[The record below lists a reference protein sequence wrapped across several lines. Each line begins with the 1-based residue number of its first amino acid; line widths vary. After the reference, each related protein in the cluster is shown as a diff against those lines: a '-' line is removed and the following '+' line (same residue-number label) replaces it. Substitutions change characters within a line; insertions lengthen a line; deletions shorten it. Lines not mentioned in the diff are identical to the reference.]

1 MGDTQANQRKK
12 TRGEDYIAQG
22 SILAVAVVITKI
34 IGVVYRI
41 PLTNILG
48 DEGNGF
54 YGYAYQVYAI
64 ALMLSSLSLPT
75 AVSKLVSVR
84 MAVGQRRNAFRVFL
98 CSLIFAVSVGIIISL
113 AIFLGA
119 GAISE
124 HMMKAPFSVYALK
137 VLSPGL
143 LIVAVMAVLRG
154 YFQGLGT
161 MVPTAVSQ
169 IIEQIINAVVS
180 IVGAS
185 VLFGMGS
192 RAGEKAGE
200 ELLGPAYGAAGGT
213 LGTVIGAAA
222 GLLFLLFVLWIFKG
236 GIRRQIQ
243 RDHTKGKESYSHILK
258 ILVMTAIPV
267 IFSTAIYNINKIL
280 DLTVFNHIMDAQ
292 GFTESEYMALQ
303 GIYTGKYDP
312 LINVPMSIPYAL
324 STSIVPALTT
334 VVMARNRKK
343 THYQIDQTLRL
354 TTIITLPSCV
364 GFLVLASP
372 LMVLLYNDAGKV
384 PAQLLMLGSVVII
397 LYGWSTITNAV
408 LQGLNYLSS
417 PAKNAAAAL
426 VVHLGALVLM
436 LTVFKLNVYALVG
449 SNIKSCAGTFPSSLY
464 RSNIVFAVIMCVL
477 NQRKIR
483 QVCGFRI
490 NIRRTFVKPLIASAI
505 MGVITYAVHFGLHR
519 LIGGRVIPTVLAII
533 VAVIVYGVLILK
545 LGALSEKDIQALPM
559 GTRILRGCQ
568 ALKLMPPSEE

>member
-169 IIEQIINAVVS
+169 IIEQIINGRCPPESRPTFVVS
-180 IVGAS
+180 RS
-185 VLFGMGS
+185 
-192 RAGEKAGE
+192 
-200 ELLGPAYGAAGGT
+200 
-213 LGTVIGAAA
+213 
-222 GLLFLLFVLWIFKG
+222 
-236 GIRRQIQ
+236 
-243 RDHTKGKESYSHILK
+243 
-258 ILVMTAIPV
+258 
-267 IFSTAIYNINKIL
+267 
-280 DLTVFNHIMDAQ
+280 
-292 GFTESEYMALQ
+292 
-303 GIYTGKYDP
+303 
-312 LINVPMSIPYAL
+312 
-324 STSIVPALTT
+324 
-334 VVMARNRKK
+334 
-343 THYQIDQTLRL
+343 
-354 TTIITLPSCV
+354 
-364 GFLVLASP
+364 
-372 LMVLLYNDAGKV
+372 
-384 PAQLLMLGSVVII
+384 
-397 LYGWSTITNAV
+397 
-408 LQGLNYLSS
+408 SS
-417 PAKNAAAAL
+417 PRFSSRSRSRYMSRSSR
-426 VVHLGALVLM
+426 LM
-436 LTVFKLNVYALVG
+436 CQRSPSF
-449 SNIKSCAGTFPSSLY
+449 FP
-464 RSNIVFAVIMCVL
+464 
-477 NQRKIR
+477 
-483 QVCGFRI
+483 
-490 NIRRTFVKPLIASAI
+490 RR
-505 MGVITYAVHFGLHR
+505 
-519 LIGGRVIPTVLAII
+519 
-533 VAVIVYGVLILK
+533 
-545 LGALSEKDIQALPM
+545 
-559 GTRILRGCQ
+559 
-568 ALKLMPPSEE
+568 

>member
-1 MGDTQANQRKK
+1 
-12 TRGEDYIAQG
+12 
-22 SILAVAVVITKI
+22 
-34 IGVVYRI
+34 
-41 PLTNILG
+41 
-48 DEGNGF
+48 
-54 YGYAYQVYAI
+54 
-64 ALMLSSLSLPT
+64 
-75 AVSKLVSVR
+75 

-267 IFSTAIYNINKIL
+267 IFSTAIYNINQIL
-280 DLTVFNHIMDAQ
+280 DLTV
-292 GFTESEYMALQ
+292 L
-303 GIYTGKYDP
+303 
-312 LINVPMSIPYAL
+312 
-324 STSIVPALTT
+324 
-334 VVMARNRKK
+334 
-343 THYQIDQTLRL
+343 
-354 TTIITLPSCV
+354 
-364 GFLVLASP
+364 
-372 LMVLLYNDAGKV
+372 
-384 PAQLLMLGSVVII
+384 II
-397 LYGWSTITNAV
+397 LWMRKV
-408 LQGLNYLSS
+408 LQKVSIWLFREFIPENMIRL
-417 PAKNAAAAL
+417 
-426 VVHLGALVLM
+426 
-436 LTVFKLNVYALVG
+436 LT
-449 SNIKSCAGTFPSSLY
+449 C
-464 RSNIVFAVIMCVL
+464 R
-477 NQRKIR
+477 
-483 QVCGFRI
+483 
-490 NIRRTFVKPLIASAI
+490 
-505 MGVITYAVHFGLHR
+505 
-519 LIGGRVIPTVLAII
+519 
-533 VAVIVYGVLILK
+533 
-545 LGALSEKDIQALPM
+545 
-559 GTRILRGCQ
+559 CQ
-568 ALKLMPPSEE
+568 YLMPLAHRSFLH

>member
-1 MGDTQANQRKK
+1 MEDTQANRRKK

-98 CSLIFAVSVGIIISL
+98 CSLLFAVSVGLIISL

-124 HMMKAPFSVYALK
+124 HMMKAPFSIYALK
-137 VLSPGL
+137 L

-180 IVGAS
+180 IIGAS

-200 ELLGPAYGAAGGT
+200 KLLGPAYGAAGGT
-213 LGTVIGAAA
+213 LGTVVGAAA

-236 GIRRQIQ
+236 GIRRQIK
-243 RDHTKGKESYSHILK
+243 RDHTKEKETYSHILK
-258 ILVMTAIPV
+258 VLVMTAIPV
-267 IFSTAIYNINKIL
+267 IFSTAIYNINQIL
-280 DLTVFNHIMDAQ
+280 DLTIFNHIMDAQ

-334 VVMARNRKK
+334 VVMARNKRK

-426 VVHLGALVLM
+426 VIHLGALVLM
-436 LTVFKLNVYALVG
+436 LTVFKWNVYALVG
-449 SNIKSCAGTFPSSLY
+449 
-464 RSNIVFAVIMCVL
+464 SNIVFAVIMCVL

-490 NIRRTFVKPLIASAI
+490 NLRRTFVKPLIASAI
-505 MGVITYAVHFGLHR
+505 MGAVTYGVHFGLDR
-519 LIGGRVIPTVLAII
+519 LIGGRVIPTVLAIF

-559 GTRILRGCQ
+559 GTRILGWCQ
-568 ALKLMPPSEE
+568 TLRLMPSREE

>member
-222 GLLFLLFVLWIFKG
+222 GLLFLLFVLWIF
-236 GIRRQIQ
+236 
-243 RDHTKGKESYSHILK
+243 
-258 ILVMTAIPV
+258 PW
-267 IFSTAIYNINKIL
+267 
-280 DLTVFNHIMDAQ
+280 
-292 GFTESEYMALQ
+292 
-303 GIYTGKYDP
+303 
-312 LINVPMSIPYAL
+312 
-324 STSIVPALTT
+324 
-334 VVMARNRKK
+334 
-343 THYQIDQTLRL
+343 
-354 TTIITLPSCV
+354 C
-364 GFLVLASP
+364 
-372 LMVLLYNDAGKV
+372 
-384 PAQLLMLGSVVII
+384 
-397 LYGWSTITNAV
+397 
-408 LQGLNYLSS
+408 
-417 PAKNAAAAL
+417 
-426 VVHLGALVLM
+426 
-436 LTVFKLNVYALVG
+436 
-449 SNIKSCAGTFPSSLY
+449 
-464 RSNIVFAVIMCVL
+464 
-477 NQRKIR
+477 
-483 QVCGFRI
+483 
-490 NIRRTFVKPLIASAI
+490 
-505 MGVITYAVHFGLHR
+505 HR
-519 LIGGRVIPTVLAII
+519 WL
-533 VAVIVYGVLILK
+533 
-545 LGALSEKDIQALPM
+545 
-559 GTRILRGCQ
+559 
-568 ALKLMPPSEE
+568 

>member
-1 MGDTQANQRKK
+1 MKFTKMQGIGNDYVYVNCLQETIENPSELAKK
-12 TRGEDYIAQG
+12 ISDRHYGVGSDGLIMINPSDKADFEMEMYNADGSRGEMC
-22 SILAVAVVITKI
+22 
-34 IGVVYRI
+34 
-41 PLTNILG
+41 
-48 DEGNGF
+48 GNGIRCVAKYVYD
-54 YGYAYQVYAI
+54 YGLTDKTSI
-64 ALMLSSLSLPT
+64 
-75 AVSKLVSVR
+75 SVET
-84 MAVGQRRNAFRVFL
+84 
-98 CSLIFAVSVGIIISL
+98 L
-113 AIFLGA
+113 A
-119 GAISE
+119 
-124 HMMKAPFSVYALK
+124 
-137 VLSPGL
+137 
-143 LIVAVMAVLRG
+143 
-154 YFQGLGT
+154 
-161 MVPTAVSQ
+161 
-169 IIEQIINAVVS
+169 
-180 IVGAS
+180 
-185 VLFGMGS
+185 
-192 RAGEKAGE
+192 
-200 ELLGPAYGAAGGT
+200 GT

-267 IFSTAIYNINKIL
+267 IFSTAIYNINQIL

-449 SNIKSCAGTFPSSLY
+449 SNI
-464 RSNIVFAVIMCVL
+464 VFAVIMCVL

>member
-1 MGDTQANQRKK
+1 MSTGNHKK
-12 TRGEDYIAQG
+12 KSNYIVQG
-22 SILAVAVVITKI
+22 GILAAASILVRI
-34 IGVVYRI
+34 IGMVYRI
-41 PLTNILG
+41 PVTRILG
-48 DEGNGF
+48 PVGNS
-54 YGYAYQVYAI
+54 YYSAAYEVYSMVLLI
-64 ALMLSSLSLPT
+64 SSFSLPL
-75 AVSKLVSVR
+75 AVSKLVSAR
-84 MAVGQRRNAFRVFL
+84 MAAGQVKAAYKIFKCTLLFALVSGGIGAL
-98 CSLIFAVSVGIIISL
+98 LIF
-113 AIFLGA
+113 FGA
-119 GAISE
+119 GFFSDVLVNTPESRLALQVLAPTILVVAI
-124 HMMKAPFSVYALK
+124 M
-137 VLSPGL
+137 GC
-143 LIVAVMAVLRG
+143 LRG

-267 IFSTAIYNINKIL
+267 IFSTAIYNINQIL

-449 SNIKSCAGTFPSSLY
+449 SNI
-464 RSNIVFAVIMCVL
+464 VFAVIMCVL